1 MCEDIIQLI
10 MNPRAIACAA
20 ALAVSVSCSPSS
32 RAFETKLAIQPL
44 NLPVAAGSA
53 MPQLSVT
60 GEHAIVSWI
69 ETAAIENAGSRAT
82 LKFAERTPSG
92 WSDARTVASGT
103 DWFVNWA
110 DVPSVV
116 RLADDTLAAHWLQTT
131 DAANEAYDLRL
142 SFSRD
147 GGRTWTP
154 PVSPHHDG
162 TKTQHGFAS
171 LFQMPG
177 AGLGII
183 WLDGRALEL
192 DKKSGSDNMSVRAA
206 FFDRAGGQVSESL
219 VDDRACDC
227 CPTAVAIT
235 DDGPIAAYR
244 DRSAGEVRDIAT
256 SRFASGAWAAP
267 VPVHADGWTIT
278 ACPVNGPAI
287 SARGRQVAVAWMTA
301 RDDQGRAFAAFSRDA
316 GATFGAPIRLDD
328 VGSLGRVGVEL
339 ADDGSAFAS
348 WIEFADGRG
357 QFRIRRVD
365 ASGRRGPAQT
375 VAGIE
380 SDRAS
385 GYPRLARRGEE
396 LLLAWTEPAAGQS
409 RVRTAAAPVR

>member
-1 MCEDIIQLI
+1 MKRLSVVAGIAGVVVGIQ
-10 MNPRAIACAA
+10 IACGRSAPPPPDA
-20 ALAVSVSCSPSS
+20 GWPIPVERVESPAGPASAQPQLTSS
-32 RAFETKLAIQPL
+32 PRGVVLSWLED
-44 NLPVAAGSA
+44 AGS
-53 MPQLSVT
+53 
-60 GEHAIVSWI
+60 
-69 ETAAIENAGSRAT
+69 ETRFR
-82 LKFAERTPSG
+82 FAERTSTG
-92 WSDARTVASGT
+92 WTEPRTIATG
-103 DWFVNWA
+103 DDLFANYA
-110 DVPSVV
+110 DVPSV
-116 RLADDTLAAHWLQTT
+116 RRTTNGTLVAHWLRRNSPQTSGYDIEIVRST
-131 DAANEAYDLRL
+131 DD
-142 SFSRD
+142 
-147 GGRTWTP
+147 GRTWSAP
-154 PVSPHHDG
+154 FSPHHDG

-219 VDDRACDC
+219 IDDRACDC

-235 DDGPIAAYR
+235 DDGPVAAYR

-256 SRFASGAWAAP
+256 SRFANGAWAAP

-316 GATFGAPIRLDD
+316 GGTFGAPIRLDD
-328 VGSLGRVGVEL
+328 VGSLGRVGVEF

-375 VAGIE
+375 VAGVE
-380 SDRAS
+380 SERAS

-409 RVRTAAAPVR
+409 RVRTAAAAVR